1 VKLRLALAAVACLLA
16 APGLEAPPAKPAAP
30 GRTTAAPSA
39 PPGLEAPPARPAAPG
54 RTTAA
59 PPAPQAFAVAPP
71 QVTARAYLVQ
81 NGTSGEILLSSRARA
96 HLPIASITKL
106 MTVLVALQHARL
118 DDVVTVSGRAAEVGE
133 SSINLRPGDRLTVR
147 DLVEA
152 ALIQSANDAAV
163 ALAEHVGGSQAAFVA
178 MMNTEAQKLG
188 LRDTHFANADGL
200 DARGHY
206 SSARDVTRLARIAM
220 RNRVIRS
227 IVGRSTATIA
237 GGRVLT
243 TWNDLLT
250 RFPGLFGVK
259 TGHTGAA
266 GWSEVAAARAHGVT
280 IYATLLGG
288 ATREGRNADL
298 ASLLVWGLSRYRTVD
313 VVTRQRVYAT
323 ATAPYGRRALALVAA
338 GPVRRIVRVD
348 RPLREQVVGPS
359 VISLPVRRGERIGEV
374 RVYAAGRLVARRP
387 LVASR
392 SIAKPGL
399 VGRSEW
405 YLGRAAHH
413 VWSWVS

>member
-1 VKLRLALAAVACLLA
+1 VKLRLTLGAVACALA
-16 APGLEAPPAKPAAP
+16 SPGLEAPPAQPA
-30 GRTTAAPSA
+30 T
-39 PPGLEAPPARPAAPG
+39 PG

-59 PPAPQAFAVAPP
+59 PPAPQATAGAPP

-81 NGTSGEILLSSRARA
+81 NGASGEILLSSRARA

-118 DDVVTVSGRAAEVGE
+118 DDVVTVSSRAAEVGE
-133 SSINLRPGDRLTVR
+133 SSIYLRPGDRLTVR

-163 ALAEHVGGSQAAFVA
+163 ALAEHVGGSEAAFVA
-178 MMNTEAQKLG
+178 MMNAEAQKLG
-188 LRDTHFANADGL
+188 LGDTHFANADGL
-200 DARGHY
+200 DAPGSY
-206 SSARDVTRLARIAM
+206 SSARDVTRLARLAM
-220 RNRVIRS
+220 RNQVIRS

-280 IYATLLGG
+280 IYAALLGG

-298 ASLLVWGLSRYRTVD
+298 AALLVWGLSRYRTVD
-313 VVTRQRVYAT
+313 VVTKQRVYAT

-348 RPLREQVVGPS
+348 RPLREQVVAPS

-374 RVYAAGRLVARRP
+374 RIYTAGRLVASGP

-405 YLGRAAHH
+405 YLGQAAHH